1 MPDFGDDRVMACSLA
16 DMQRWI
22 RGFTG
27 QSDLTFNRGKIQFT
41 DRGVDF
47 TVTIEELP
55 VRKLG
60 LVKFRDS
67 RIQFSYPDEQAQS
80 ARDWIRV
87 FDHHTQRGGG

>member
-1 MPDFGDDRVMACSLA
+1 MPDFGDERVMACTVS

-22 RGFTG
+22 RGFTD
-27 QSDLTFNRGKIQFT
+27 QPNLTFANGKLSFT
-41 DRGVDF
+41 DGGVDF

-67 RIQFSYPDEQAQS
+67 KVKFEYPDSQAQQ
-80 ARDWIRV
+80 AREWIGV

>member
-1 MPDFGDDRVMACSLA
+1 MACTQR

-22 RGFTG
+22 RGFTS
-27 QSDLTFNRGKIQFT
+27 QPDLTFANGRLEFS

-67 RIQFSYPDEQAQS
+67 KVKFEYPDSQAKS
-80 ARDWIRV
+80 AREWIGV
-87 FDHHTQRGGG
+87 FDRHTQRGGG